1 MNEFVGKKSK
11 IAKKMSKK
19 HTAKNRYQD
28 VEKLEQQL
36 KEYTPEKG
44 VDRFKIPVIELGL
57 SLWLSDWGIEGK
69 VLEAEH
75 RGHFQKTADQLWWSF
90 YIQLH
95 EAR

>member
-1 MNEFVGKKSK
+1 
-11 IAKKMSKK
+11 MSKK

-57 SLWLSDWGIEGK
+57 SL
-69 VLEAEH
+69 
-75 RGHFQKTADQLWWSF
+75 
-90 YIQLH
+90 
-95 EAR
+95 